1 MKREQEQKAKDIY
14 VTDAL
19 YVLARNASAIA
30 GKGTLDRRY
39 IDILHQPLKSEET
52 GEEIAARVI
61 KEVTAI
67 ERI

>member
-30 GKGTLDRRY
+30 GMGTLDRRY
-39 IDILHQPLKSEET
+39 IDILNQPLKSEET